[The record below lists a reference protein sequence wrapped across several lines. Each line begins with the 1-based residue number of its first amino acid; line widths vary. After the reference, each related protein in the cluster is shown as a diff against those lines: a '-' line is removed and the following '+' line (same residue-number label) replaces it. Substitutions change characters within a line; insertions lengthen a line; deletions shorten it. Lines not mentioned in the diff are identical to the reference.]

1 MAFYTPPPL
10 QTPPADIRTVAQSA
24 ASACPTLAPA
34 ATREQQ
40 AVNLLFET
48 KCRLD
53 LRHDIAT
60 PQQQPD
66 GSTLYSFENTTFF
79 QIIAPKNKNETI
91 TITGHVDF
99 LEAIRQT
106 LGVDTVNI
114 QQTQSWRGGKI
125 SLTPQQF
132 KTLYQQRETFI
143 KNFEALEEQ
152 REGNSGEGHRS
163 EAPSQE
169 QPPILALW
177 NLGEN
182 TRS

>member
-1 MAFYTPPPL
+1 MAFFTPPPAI
-10 QTPPADIRTVAQSA
+10 TPPALVQIAQSA

-66 GSTLYSFENTTFF
+66 GNTLYSFENTTFF

-114 QQTQSWRGGKI
+114 QQAQSWRGRKI

-132 KTLYQQRETFI
+132 TTLYQQRETFI
-143 KNFEALEEQ
+143 KNFEALEKQ

-163 EAPSQE
+163 AAPTEAP
-169 QPPILALW
+169 PVLALW
-177 NLGEN
+177 NVSQG
-182 TRS
+182 TGRS

>member
-1 MAFYTPPPL
+1 M
-10 QTPPADIRTVAQSA
+10 QTEHRTSFAIPKNKS
-24 ASACPTLAPA
+24 
-34 ATREQQ
+34 
-40 AVNLLFET
+40 
-48 KCRLD
+48 
-53 LRHDIAT
+53 
-60 PQQQPD
+60 D
-66 GSTLYSFENTTFF
+66 GSTLYSFEKTTFF

-163 EAPSQE
+163 AAPTEAP
-169 QPPILALW
+169 PVLALW
-177 NLGEN
+177 NVSQG
-182 TRS
+182 TGRS

>member
-1 MAFYTPPPL
+1 LLSHFKCKL
-10 QTPPADIRTVAQSA
+10 DIEHL
-24 ASACPTLAPA
+24 LAIPK
-34 ATREQQ
+34 TRS
-40 AVNLLFET
+40 
-48 KCRLD
+48 
-53 LRHDIAT
+53 
-60 PQQQPD
+60 D

-114 QQTQSWRGGKI
+114 QKTQSWRGRKI

-143 KNFEALEEQ
+143 KNFEALEKQ

-163 EAPSQE
+163 AAPTEAP
-169 QPPILALW
+169 PVLALW
-177 NLGEN
+177 DLGEN